1 MPAAVSITAIA
12 NKDLYLL
19 GVGDIVVNV
28 NGEDVTK
35 LKLSELFKKLKAMDL
50 PIDVQFGRA
59 ARTKNIRYSVDR
71 LSEDAD
77 EEALLTMMMDEDDAT
92 KEDVAVN
99 TVTEDDKGAKI
110 PKEKVD
116 KDKKKKKKRKKGKRG
131 NKSSSGRPS
140 SLLLLESDS
149 SDEEPLVTA
158 LQARPKIERRVL
170 KTSDIA
176 KYRLNTQVQ
185 YRLNSV
191 ASTD

>member
-1 MPAAVSITAIA
+1 M
-12 NKDLYLL
+12 
-19 GVGDIVVNV
+19 
-28 NGEDVTK
+28 
-35 LKLSELFKKLKAMDL
+35 
-50 PIDVQFGRA
+50 
-59 ARTKNIRYSVDR
+59 
-71 LSEDAD
+71 
-77 EEALLTMMMDEDDAT
+77 
-92 KEDVAVN
+92 
-99 TVTEDDKGAKI
+99 TEDDKADEKKEKGAKI

-185 YRLNSV
+185 Y
-191 ASTD
+191 STD